1 MKIIEVE
8 NKRGDTLYGCW
19 YGENFKDTCVILTN
33 GKCGN
38 IFESKFIMVTGEL
51 LEKQGISLLYAHNSG
66 AFHRIDTPT
75 KSGKPLGTT
84 YELFDNCIDDLQA
97 FVGFAKKCGYKRI
110 ILGGHSYGSNKVI
123 YYLSQNPNEKIDNF
137 LLLSPVDLGFIRK
150 ERVESR
156 EMLIAI
162 AQKYRNEGRLDEILP
177 YQYIGYNFYTARAFL
192 DFVENKNAKNLPI
205 YSKDSDWKQLKSIKQ
220 SGLFVMGE
228 NDKFGN
234 GDTFK
239 HLKTINENSRYKNNV
254 IKVIKDCGHSFRGK
268 ENELAQTILEFVK
281 E

>member
-97 FVGFAKKCGYKRI
+97 FIDFSKESGYKRI
-110 ILGGHSYGSNKVI
+110 ILGGHSYGSNKVV
-123 YYLSQNPNEKIDNF
+123 YYLSQNQKEKIEKYI
-137 LLLSPVDLGFIRK
+137 LISPVDTSRIK
-150 ERVESR
+150 ESKKKSINEL
-156 EMLIAI
+156 MLIAS
-162 AQKYRNEGRLDEILP
+162 KYKEENRLDEVMP
-177 YQYIGYNFYTARAFL
+177 MAYGGYNFYTARAFFDL
-192 DFVENKNAKNLPI
+192 RENKHSKNLPV
-205 YSKDSDWKQLKSIKQ
+205 YSDNRDFSQLKKIKQ
-220 SGLFVMGE
+220 KGLFIMGE
-228 NDKFGN
+228 EDGYGN

-239 HLKTINENSRYKNNV
+239 HLQTINENSKSKNNV
-254 IKVIKDCGHSFRGK
+254 VKVIDNCGHSFRGK
-268 ENELAQTILEFVK
+268 ENELAQTILEFIK